1 MLASIWLR
9 LSGEPE
15 RRLRTLIEALAT
27 QHGTVPFEPHLTVC
41 GIPRLTAAM
50 SDAAAAYV
58 RPDRA
63 LPFTLRRTGIS
74 SSTVTPFKALVIDF
88 ENTSELT
95 AFRDNLRRITGGNQ
109 PEPPHISLLYPIDG
123 QGHVLDWASDEARLR
138 GIASQC
144 AARIDTGA
152 FVLGRPVIVTTDGD
166 WKKIRSWSI
175 VREL

>member
-1 MLASIWLR
+1 MVASIWLR

-74 SSTVTPFKALVIDF
+74 FSTVTPFKAVVIDV

-95 AFRDNLRRITGGNQ
+95 AFRDNLRRITGGNE
-109 PEPPHISLLYPIDG
+109 PEPRISARHLTDG
-123 QGHVLDWASDEARLR
+123 LRSACLIGPPARRGSAASLCNARPGSHR
-138 GIASQC
+138 A
-144 AARIDTGA
+144 AAR
-152 FVLGRPVIVTTDGD
+152 RPAIVTTDGIE
-166 WKKIRSWSI
+166 KIRSWSI
-175 VREL
+175 VREP